1 MVIRHNVKMTV
12 DELKIFIKTNT
23 EKDIYYKY
31 LLGQDVW
38 YFQENIKDEDPLL
51 FYDKFKKF
59 IALKLNIHFH
69 NISIIGSAKTQFSF
83 TPKKDFKAFHD
94 KSDFD
99 IVLVSNELFTY
110 FWSAYYEISQ
120 YQRINYY
127 SAMTSNIFRKFVS
140 IREDDPHYDNE
151 ALKTWQRKLTEFR
164 TQLQLEYKIY
174 SDINFR
180 IYANWESVE
189 SYHLRGIKKLKDKLN
204 ETN

>member
-1 MVIRHNVKMTV
+1 MTAE
-12 DELKIFIKTNT
+12 ELKEFITSNT
-23 EKDIYYKY
+23 EKEIYDKY

-38 YFQENIKDEDPLL
+38 YFSKNITDENPLL

-59 IALKLNIHFH
+59 ISSKLNIHFH
-69 NISIIGSAKTQFSF
+69 NISIIGSAKTKFSF
-83 TPKKDFKAFHD
+83 SPKKNFKEFHD

-110 FWSAYYEISQ
+110 FWSAFYDISQ
-120 YQRINYY
+120 NQRVDNYQGL
-127 SAMTSNIFRKFVS
+127 ASNIFRKFISVK
-140 IREDDPHYDNE
+140 EDDPHYDNE
-151 ALKTWQRKLTEFR
+151 ALKNWQRKLAEFK

-174 SDINFR
+174 SDINYR

-189 SYHLRGIKKLKDKLN
+189 SYHIKGIKILKNKLN

>member
-1 MVIRHNVKMTV
+1 MTI
-12 DELKIFIKTNT
+12 DEIKDFIKTNT
-23 EKDIYYKY
+23 EKEIYDKY

-38 YFQENIKDEDPLL
+38 YFSENVKDENPLL

-59 IALKLNIHFH
+59 ISSNLNIHFH
-69 NISIIGSAKTQFSF
+69 NISIIGSAKTKFSF
-83 TPKKDFKAFHD
+83 SPNKNFKEFHD

-110 FWSAYYEISQ
+110 FWSALYDISLQ
-120 YQRINYY
+120 QHVNNYQNL
-127 SAMTSNIFRKFVS
+127 TSNIFRKFISVKD
-140 IREDDPHYDNE
+140 DDPHYNNE
-151 ALKTWQRKLTEFR
+151 ALMNWQRKLSEFK

-174 SDINFR
+174 SDINYR

-189 SYHLRGIKKLKDKLN
+189 SYHLEGIKKLKDKLN

>member
-1 MVIRHNVKMTV
+1 MTV
-12 DELKIFIKTNT
+12 DEIKTFIKANS
-23 EKDIYYKY
+23 EKEIYDKY

-38 YFQENIKDEDPLL
+38 YFEEHIKDENPLL

-59 IALKLNIHFH
+59 ISSKLDIHFH
-69 NISIIGSAKTQFSF
+69 NISIIGSAKTKFSF
-83 TPKKDFKAFHD
+83 SPQKNFKEFHN

-110 FWSAYYEISQ
+110 FWSAFYEISQ
-120 YQRINYY
+120 NQRIKNYPNL
-127 SAMTSNIFRKFVS
+127 TSNIFRKFISVKD
-140 IREDDPHYDNE
+140 DDPHYDNE
-151 ALKTWQRKLTEFR
+151 DLKKWQRKLTEFK

-174 SDINFR
+174 CDINYR

-189 SYHLRGIKKLKDKLN
+189 SYHLKGIKKLKEIIN

>member
-1 MVIRHNVKMTV
+1 MTV
-12 DELKIFIKTNT
+12 DEIKTFIKANS
-23 EKDIYYKY
+23 EKEIYDKY

-38 YFQENIKDEDPLL
+38 YFEEHIKDENPLL

-59 IALKLNIHFH
+59 ISSKLDIHFH
-69 NISIIGSAKTQFSF
+69 NISIIGSAKPKFSF
-83 TPKKDFKAFHD
+83 SPQKNFKEFHN

-110 FWSAYYEISQ
+110 FWSAFYEISQ
-120 YQRINYY
+120 NQRIKNYPNL
-127 SAMTSNIFRKFVS
+127 TSNIFRKFISVKD
-140 IREDDPHYDNE
+140 DDPHYDNE
-151 ALKTWQRKLTEFR
+151 DLKKWQRKLTEFK

-174 SDINFR
+174 CDINYR

-189 SYHLRGIKKLKDKLN
+189 SYHLKGIKKLKEIIN